1 MKKNKL
7 TFNKIFFA
15 SFIFLWLATAA
26 YNLVKPTSDFSENE
40 NRYLAKFPRYTT
52 EDLLEGRFM
61 LGVEDYIN
69 DRFVARDF
77 WISMQ
82 SVLEY
87 AMGKRESNGVY
98 ICSDALIG
106 SIDEPNREY
115 VAGNIKA
122 INNFTKVTGLPAE
135 IMIVPSAA
143 EVQAYKLPRFA
154 SPWNQ
159 SAEIELIYSNIDDA
173 VCVPVGEALKEHK
186 YEYIYYRTDHHW
198 TSWGAYIAYK
208 AYCET
213 AGITPV
219 EYKANRVSDDFKGTL
234 YSTSGV
240 RFIKSDY
247 IEAYVYS
254 GPVRC
259 DISNGVTARSY
270 DSMYFSEFLDKK
282 DKYAY
287 FLGQNQPVITVYGNS
302 GGGKLLIFKD
312 SYAHCMA
319 PMLLENFSQV
329 TLVDLRYVNRTFD
342 HYFDI
347 SEYDRVL
354 FLYSIDS
361 FVNHSDIT
369 RLNLIG
375 TAN

>member
-1 MKKNKL
+1 
-7 TFNKIFFA
+7 
-15 SFIFLWLATAA
+15 LWLATAA

-287 FLGQNQPVITVYGNS
+287 FLGQNQPAITVYGNS